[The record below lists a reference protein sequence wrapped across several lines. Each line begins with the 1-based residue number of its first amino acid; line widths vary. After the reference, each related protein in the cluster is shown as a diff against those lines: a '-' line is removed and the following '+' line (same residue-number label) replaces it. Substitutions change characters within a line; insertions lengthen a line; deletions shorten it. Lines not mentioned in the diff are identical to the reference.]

1 MIINNIEELEQLLLN
16 DKITPNQ
23 ANKILNKSLGLL
35 DVSFEDET
43 ITKEQVLKEIEV
55 LKVCLKNNEI
65 PLFSLSQI
73 QDGKINEYN
82 IKNIFKNGI
91 SAR

>member
-23 ANKILNKSLGLL
+23 ANKILNKSLDLL
-35 DVSFEDET
+35 DVSFENET

-55 LKVCLKNNEI
+55 LKVCLENNEI

-73 QDGKINEYN
+73 QDGKIKEYN

>member
-23 ANKILNKSLGLL
+23 ANKILNESLGLL
-35 DVSFEDET
+35 DVSFENE
-43 ITKEQVLKEIEV
+43 IIIKEQVLKEIEI
-55 LKVCLKNNEI
+55 LKVCLDNNEI

-91 SAR
+91 